1 MESGRNK
8 FDLGFQK
15 CLIYTFLC
23 SVLFLCICWEEAPQS
38 QPKQV
43 QRSQSSPGISPS
55 KTLLCTIQLP
65 IQTQL
70 LFAKTAD
77 ITQCHHLM
85 HWGGHREEC
94 PEDPSGAPENPI
106 TSFPSWLMAVPLY
119 LPLTYIFP
127 PLYLVA
133 LLFFVCVFFSP
144 PQCTFF
150 YKKLIYIINCG

>member
-77 ITQCHHLM
+77 ITHCHHLM

-94 PEDPSGAPENPI
+94 PEDPSRAPENPI

-127 PLYLVA
+127 LSLSCGLVVFCLCFFFPTPMYLF
-133 LLFFVCVFFSP
+133 L
-144 PQCTFF
+144 
-150 YKKLIYIINCG
+150 